1 LLERLILF
9 SLFFYIKIK
18 IFSVLCELVEH
29 TFTYKPLSMKRRSV
43 LKLFGGAGVGAL
55 TASLPMGVKA
65 SVLSD
70 ESISYAGNDRAYWV
84 SILSKMATP
93 ILDNISKQQW
103 RKKMPMEVSPTF
115 DNRDSGVGYLEA
127 FGRLL
132 AGMAPWLALPD
143 DSSEEG
149 KLRKKLRDQALLGIQ
164 YGVDPQSPDYF
175 TWRGP
180 SSQTLVDA
188 AHLALAFL
196 RAPKA
201 LWEPL
206 DQVTKKR
213 VVEEFKLLRK
223 IKPNESNWLLFAAMT
238 ETFLYSAGEE
248 CAREKIDYAVNKF
261 DQEWYVGDGWYSD
274 GAHFSFDH
282 YNGYV
287 IHCMQV
293 ESLRHNISAGGKY
306 KEMYERAYKRMQR
319 YAHHLERM
327 ISPEGYYVVV
337 GRSSTYKNA
346 AFQPLA
352 TVALE
357 NKLPDDISKG
367 QVRAALTA
375 VLRHIYIDKTFA
387 PSGWLR
393 MGVVGDQQSNLAD
406 YYTNAGSMY
415 VASLSFLPLGLPTTD
430 EFWTCAPQKWTS
442 QKCWSAEQFPKDYY
456 VSY

>member
-1 LLERLILF
+1 
-9 SLFFYIKIK
+9 
-18 IFSVLCELVEH
+18 
-29 TFTYKPLSMKRRSV
+29 M
-43 LKLFGGAGVGAL
+43 
-55 TASLPMGVKA
+55 
-65 SVLSD
+65 
-70 ESISYAGNDRAYWV
+70 
-84 SILSKMATP
+84 
-93 ILDNISKQQW
+93 
-103 RKKMPMEVSPTF
+103 
-115 DNRDSGVGYLEA
+115 
-127 FGRLL
+127 
-132 AGMAPWLALPD
+132 
-143 DSSEEG
+143 
-149 KLRKKLRDQALLGIQ
+149 
-164 YGVDPQSPDYF
+164 
-175 TWRGP
+175 
-180 SSQTLVDA
+180 DA

-206 DQVTKKR
+206 DPTTKRR

-238 ETFLYSAGEE
+238 ETFLYSIGEE

-274 GAHFSFDH
+274 GVHFSFDH

-327 ISPEGYYVVV
+327 ISPEGHYVVV

-357 NKLPDDISKG
+357 NKLPEDISKG
-367 QVRAALTA
+367 QVRAALTTI
-375 VLRHIYIDKTFA
+375 LRHIYIDKTFA

-393 MGVVGDQQSNLAD
+393 MGVVGDKQSNLAD

-415 VASLSFLPLGLPTTD
+415 VASLSFLPLGLPADD
-430 EFWTCAPQKWTS
+430 EFWTCAPQPWTS
-442 QKCWSAEQFPKDYY
+442 QKCWNAEQFPKDYY

>member
-1 LLERLILF
+1 
-9 SLFFYIKIK
+9 
-18 IFSVLCELVEH
+18 
-29 TFTYKPLSMKRRSV
+29 MKRRFL
-43 LKLFGGAGVGAL
+43 LKLLGGAGLGAL
-55 TASLPMGVKA
+55 ATPWTVEAKA
-65 SVLSD
+65 NDGTLANLHNRD
-70 ESISYAGNDRAYWV
+70 NDRAYWV
-84 SILSKMATP
+84 SILHKMAAP
-93 ILDNISKQQW
+93 ILSNISKQQW
-103 RKKMPMEVSPTF
+103 RKNMPMEVSPTF
-115 DNRDSGVGYLEA
+115 DRRDPGVGYLEA

-143 DSSEEG
+143 DATEEG
-149 KLRKKLRDQALLGIQ
+149 KLRKQLRDQALLGIQ
-164 YGVDPQSPDYF
+164 YGVDPKSPDYF

-201 LWEPL
+201 LWQPL
-206 DQVTKKR
+206 DPTTKKR

-238 ETFLYSAGEE
+238 ETFLYSIGEE

-327 ISPEGYYVVV
+327 ISPEGHYVVV

-357 NKLPDDISKG
+357 NKLPEDISKG
-367 QVRAALTA
+367 QVRAALTTI
-375 VLRHIYIDKTFA
+375 LRHIYIDKTFA

-393 MGVVGDQQSNLAD
+393 MGVVGDKQSNLAD

-415 VASLSFLPLGLPTTD
+415 VASLSFLPLGLPADD
-430 EFWTCAPQKWTS
+430 EFWTCAPQPWTS
-442 QKCWSAEQFPKDYY
+442 QKCWNAEQFPKDYY
-456 VSY
+456 VTY

>member
-1 LLERLILF
+1 
-9 SLFFYIKIK
+9 
-18 IFSVLCELVEH
+18 
-29 TFTYKPLSMKRRSV
+29 MKRRLL
-43 LKLFGGAGVGAL
+43 LKLLGGAGIGTLA
-55 TASLPMGVKA
+55 TSLPIDAKA
-65 SVLSD
+65 ESQHEMKESVT
-70 ESISYAGNDRAYWV
+70 ENDRSYWV
-84 SILSKMATP
+84 AILTKIASPILS
-93 ILDNISKQQW
+93 NISIQQW
-103 RKKMPMEVSPTF
+103 RKNMPMEVSPTF

-132 AGMAPWLALPD
+132 AGMAPWLALSDD
-143 DSSEEG
+143 DSDEG
-149 KLRKKLRDQALLGIQ
+149 KLRERLRKQALLGIK
-164 YGVDPQSPDYF
+164 YGVDPISPDYF
-175 TWRGP
+175 TWRGA

-206 DQVTKKR
+206 DELTKKR

-223 IKPNESNWLLFAAMT
+223 IKPNESNWLLFAAMI
-238 ETFLYSAGEE
+238 ETFLYSINED
-248 CAREKIDYAVNKF
+248 CVREKIDYAVNKF

-274 GAHFSFDH
+274 GARFSFDH

-287 IHCMQV
+287 IHNMQV
-293 ESLRHNISAGGKY
+293 EALRHNRCAGEKY
-306 KEMYERAYKRMQR
+306 KEMFDRAYKRMQR

-327 ISPEGYYVVV
+327 ISPEGHYLVV

-352 TVALE
+352 AVALE
-357 NKLPDDISKG
+357 NRLPEDISKG

-375 VLRHIYIDKTFA
+375 VLKHIFIDKTFS

-393 MGVVGDQQSNLAD
+393 MGVVGDRQENLAD

-415 VASLSFLPLGLPTTD
+415 VASLSFLPLGLSDDD
-430 EFWTCAPQKWTS
+430 EFWTCAAEKWTS
-442 QKCWSAEQFPKDYY
+442 QKAWGAEQFPKDYY
-456 VSY
+456 VAY

>member
-1 LLERLILF
+1 
-9 SLFFYIKIK
+9 
-18 IFSVLCELVEH
+18 
-29 TFTYKPLSMKRRSV
+29 MKRRLL
-43 LKLFGGAGVGAL
+43 LKLLGGIGLGTLSTSVPMQVEAGHQKALHCFG
-55 TASLPMGVKA
+55 K
-65 SVLSD
+65 
-70 ESISYAGNDRAYWV
+70 ENDRAYWV
-84 SILSKMATP
+84 AILSKMASP
-93 ILDNISKQQW
+93 ILTNISKEQW
-103 RKKMPMEVSPTF
+103 RRNMPMEVSPTF
-115 DNRDSGVGYLEA
+115 DKRDPGVGYLEA

-143 DSSEEG
+143 DGTDEG
-149 KLRKKLRDQALLGIQ
+149 RVRKKFREQALLGIKH
-164 YGVDPQSPDYF
+164 GVDPRSPDYF

-196 RAPKA
+196 RAPVA

-206 DQVTKKR
+206 DPLTKSR

-238 ETFLYSAGEE
+238 ETFLYDIGEE

-261 DQEWYVGDGWYSD
+261 DTEWYVGDGWYSD

-287 IHCMQV
+287 IHNMLV
-293 ESLRHNISAGGKY
+293 EALRHNISVDKRY
-306 KEMYERAYKRMQR
+306 KEMFDRAYKRMQR

-327 ISPEGYYVVV
+327 ISPEGYYMVV

-352 TVALE
+352 AVALE

-375 VLRHIYIDKTFA
+375 VLRNIYIDKTFS

-393 MGVVGDQQSNLAD
+393 MGVVGDLQQNLAD

-415 VASLSFLPLGLPTTD
+415 VASLSFLPLGLSAND
-430 EFWTCAPQKWTS
+430 EFWTCNPEKWTS
-442 QKCWSAEQFPKDYY
+442 QKCWDAEQFPKDYY
-456 VSY
+456 VNY

>member
-1 LLERLILF
+1 MEAEAS
-9 SLFFYIKIK
+9 SLDNKT
-18 IFSVLCELVEH
+18 SVNE
-29 TFTYKPLSMKRRSV
+29 
-43 LKLFGGAGVGAL
+43 
-55 TASLPMGVKA
+55 
-65 SVLSD
+65 
-70 ESISYAGNDRAYWV
+70 NDRAYWV
-84 SILSKMATP
+84 SVLHKMAAPILS
-93 ILDNISKQQW
+93 NISKQQW
-103 RKKMPMEVSPTF
+103 RKNMPMEVSPTF
-115 DNRDSGVGYLEA
+115 DNRDPGVGYLEA

-143 DSSEEG
+143 DVTEEG

-164 YGVDPQSPDYF
+164 YGVDPKSPDYF

-196 RAPKA
+196 RAPQA
-201 LWEPL
+201 LWQPL
-206 DQVTKKR
+206 DQTTKQR
-213 VVEEFKLLRK
+213 VIEEFKLLRR

-238 ETFLYSAGEE
+238 ETFLYSIGEE

-293 ESLRHNISAGGKY
+293 ESLRHNIPAGGKY

-327 ISPEGYYVVV
+327 ISPEGHYVVV

-357 NKLPDDISKG
+357 NKLPEDISKG
-367 QVRAALTA
+367 QVRAALTTI
-375 VLRHIYIDKTFA
+375 LRHIYIDKTFA

-393 MGVVGDQQSNLAD
+393 MGVVGDKQSNLAD

-415 VASLSFLPLGLPTTD
+415 VASLSFLPLGLPAND
-430 EFWTCAPQKWTS
+430 EFWTCAPQPWTS
-442 QKCWSAEQFPKDYY
+442 QKCWNAEQFPKDYY

>member
-1 LLERLILF
+1 VHIDR
-9 SLFFYIKIK
+9 
-18 IFSVLCELVEH
+18 
-29 TFTYKPLSMKRRSV
+29 YKKMKRRLLLKFLGGIGLGTLSTSV
-43 LKLFGGAGVGAL
+43 PMQLEAGHQKGRHCFGQ
-55 TASLPMGVKA
+55 
-65 SVLSD
+65 
-70 ESISYAGNDRAYWV
+70 ENDRAYWV
-84 SILSKMATP
+84 AILSKMASP
-93 ILDNISKQQW
+93 ILTNISKEQW
-103 RKKMPMEVSPTF
+103 RRNMPMEVSPTF
-115 DNRDSGVGYLEA
+115 DKRDPGVGYLEA

-143 DSSEEG
+143 DGTDEG
-149 KLRKKLRDQALLGIQ
+149 RVRKKFREQALLGIKH
-164 YGVDPQSPDYF
+164 GVDPRSPDYF

-196 RAPKA
+196 RAPVA

-206 DQVTKKR
+206 DSLTKSR

-238 ETFLYSAGEE
+238 ETFLYDIGEE

-261 DQEWYVGDGWYSD
+261 DTEWYVGDGWYSD

-287 IHCMQV
+287 IHNMLV
-293 ESLRHNISAGGKY
+293 EALRHNISVDKRY
-306 KEMYERAYKRMQR
+306 KEMFDRAYKRMQR

-327 ISPEGYYVVV
+327 ISPEGYYLVV

-352 TVALE
+352 AVALE

-375 VLRHIYIDKTFA
+375 VLRNIYIDKTFS

-393 MGVVGDQQSNLAD
+393 MGVVGDLQLNLAD

-415 VASLSFLPLGLPTTD
+415 VASLSFLPLGLSANV
-430 EFWTCAPQKWTS
+430 EFWTCNPEKWTS
-442 QKCWSAEQFPKDYY
+442 QKCWDAEQFPKDYY
-456 VSY
+456 VNY

>member
-1 LLERLILF
+1 
-9 SLFFYIKIK
+9 
-18 IFSVLCELVEH
+18 
-29 TFTYKPLSMKRRSV
+29 
-43 LKLFGGAGVGAL
+43 
-55 TASLPMGVKA
+55 VKA

-175 TWRGP
+175 TWRDP

>member
-1 LLERLILF
+1 
-9 SLFFYIKIK
+9 
-18 IFSVLCELVEH
+18 
-29 TFTYKPLSMKRRSV
+29 MKRRLL
-43 LKLFGGAGVGAL
+43 LKLLGGAGLGTL
-55 TASLPMGVKA
+55 TTALPMDAKAIHQNGVDDTIA
-65 SVLSD
+65 
-70 ESISYAGNDRAYWV
+70 ENDRAYWV
-84 SILSKMATP
+84 KILTKIANPILS
-93 ILDNISKQQW
+93 NISKQQL
-103 RKKMPMEVSPTF
+103 RKNMPMEVSPTF
-115 DNRDSGVGYLEA
+115 DNRDAGVGYLEA

-143 DSSEEG
+143 DGTEEG
-149 KLRKKLRDQALLGIQ
+149 ELRKKFRKQALLGIQ

-201 LWEPL
+201 LWDPL
-206 DQVTKKR
+206 DAVTKKR
-213 VVEEFKLLRK
+213 VIAEFQLLRK

-238 ETFLYSAGEE
+238 ETFLHRIGEE
-248 CAREKIDYAVNKF
+248 CIREKIDYAVNKF

-274 GAHFSFDH
+274 GARFSFDH

-293 ESLRHNISAGGKY
+293 ETLRHNMNAGTHY
-306 KEMYERAYKRMQR
+306 KEMFDRAYKRMQR

-327 ISPEGYYVVV
+327 ISPEGYYMVV

-352 TVALE
+352 AIALE
-357 NKLPDDISKG
+357 NKLPEDIAKG

-375 VLRHIYIDKTFA
+375 VLKHIYIDKTFA

-393 MGVVGDQQSNLAD
+393 MGVVGNQQENLAD

-415 VASLSFLPLGLPTTD
+415 VASLSFLPLGLPAND
-430 EFWTCAPQKWTS
+430 EFWTCKPEKWTS
-442 QKCWSAEQFPKDYY
+442 QKCWNAEQFPKDYY
-456 VSY
+456 VNY

>member
-1 LLERLILF
+1 
-9 SLFFYIKIK
+9 
-18 IFSVLCELVEH
+18 
-29 TFTYKPLSMKRRSV
+29 MKRRFL
-43 LKLFGGAGVGAL
+43 LKLLGGAGVGVL
-55 TASLPMGVKA
+55 TASLPMETKA
-65 SVLSD
+65 SNLD
-70 ESISYAGNDRAYWV
+70 DKRNFTENDRAYWV
-84 SILSKMATP
+84 SILHKMAAP
-93 ILDNISKQQW
+93 ILSNISKQQW
-103 RKKMPMEVSPTF
+103 RKNMPMEVSPTF
-115 DNRDSGVGYLEA
+115 DNRDPGVGYLEA

-143 DSSEEG
+143 DTTEES
-149 KLRKKLRDQALLGIQ
+149 KLRKQLRDQALLGIK
-164 YGVDPQSPDYF
+164 YGVDPKSPDYF

-206 DQVTKKR
+206 DPITKKR

-238 ETFLYSAGEE
+238 ETFLYSIGEE

-327 ISPEGYYVVV
+327 ISPEGHYVVV

-357 NKLPDDISKG
+357 NKLPEDISKG
-367 QVRAALTA
+367 QVRAALTTI
-375 VLRHIYIDKTFA
+375 LRHIYIDKTFA

-393 MGVVGDQQSNLAD
+393 MGVVGDKQSNLAD

-415 VASLSFLPLGLPTTD
+415 VASLSFLPLGLPADD
-430 EFWTCAPQKWTS
+430 EFWTCAPQPWTS
-442 QKCWSAEQFPKDYY
+442 QKCWNAEQFPKDYY